1 MALKWEYA
9 WCVLERAGKP
19 ELTNSSGES
28 EGRIVAAEVEVVEGR
43 WWSCNIFEAIGMVG
57 AFILNG
63 MGSHSSPWVILAAL
77 LSNVVKQTF
86 PLLAIVFVDSQPG
99 AFQKLTP
106 TWAFASRI
114 EAITH

>member
-1 MALKWEYA
+1 
-9 WCVLERAGKP
+9 
-19 ELTNSSGES
+19 
-28 EGRIVAAEVEVVEGR
+28 
-43 WWSCNIFEAIGMVG
+43 MVG

-106 TWAFASRI
+106 T
-114 EAITH
+114 